1 MQEQLCMDLAY
12 ENKID
17 RHQVYK
23 SLPEEVRAYSER
35 VADYVQILYHT
46 ALDMG
51 IYKDDVKLSRERLP
65 YVRESV
71 RMFDIGYAAIPDFL
85 RKKEILTE
93 KEKSLLERHTADGFI
108 IIFGNLDAEEF
119 FCLPEEEKLII
130 SMGMD
135 AAIGHHERWDAGVS
149 ES

>member
-1 MQEQLCMDLAY
+1 
-12 ENKID
+12 
-17 RHQVYK
+17 
-23 SLPEEVRAYSER
+23 
-35 VADYVQILYHT
+35 
-46 ALDMG
+46 
-51 IYKDDVKLSRERLP
+51 
-65 YVRESV
+65 
-71 RMFDIGYAAIPDFL
+71 MFDIGYAAIPDFL

-93 KEKSLLERHTADGFI
+93 KEKSLLERHTADGFM

>member
-93 KEKSLLERHTADGFI
+93 KEKSLLERHTAEI
-108 IIFGNLDAEEF
+108 WTQKNF
-119 FCLPEEEKLII
+119 FAYPRKR
-130 SMGMD
+130 S
-135 AAIGHHERWDAGVS
+135 
-149 ES
+149 

>member
-51 IYKDDVKLSRERLP
+51 INKDDVKLSRERLP
-65 YVRESV
+65 YVGKRQDV
-71 RMFDIGYAAIPDFL
+71 RYRLCGHSGFPAEKRDPD
-85 RKKEILTE
+85 
-93 KEKSLLERHTADGFI
+93 
-108 IIFGNLDAEEF
+108 
-119 FCLPEEEKLII
+119 
-130 SMGMD
+130 
-135 AAIGHHERWDAGVS
+135 
-149 ES
+149 